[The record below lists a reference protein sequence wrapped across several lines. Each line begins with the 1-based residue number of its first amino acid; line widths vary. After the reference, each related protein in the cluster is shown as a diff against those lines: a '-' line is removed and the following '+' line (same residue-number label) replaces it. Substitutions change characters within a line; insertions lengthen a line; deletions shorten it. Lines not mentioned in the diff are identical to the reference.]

1 MMAGNPNWWAMFPPS
16 SFSSFADHQPQS
28 WSQLLLGDED
38 RVLNQTQMSH
48 YQPKKLENWEDQIL
62 NNNITSSSQF
72 EASTFVDNIIVK
84 QQQLHSNNNILHPNT
99 IISSHHTNKF
109 LDFSSNTNNNNQD
122 HNTNHLALR
131 PAAPDPDHL
140 SESSKNQSIGS
151 TGGACKKA
159 RVHPP
164 SSSQPP
170 LKVRKEKLVDRITA
184 LHQIVSPFGKTDT
197 ASVLSEAIGYIRF
210 LQGQIEALSYPYL
223 QSAPKDLRNSQPMGG
238 EEMMKNEDEKRLMKD
253 LRSKGLCLV
262 PLSCTHLV
270 GADHTNHNNI
280 NNNNHHHN
288 NIALPYWSPF

>member
-1 MMAGNPNWWAMFPPS
+1 MCVLIFV
-16 SFSSFADHQPQS
+16 SFVVEIIR
-28 WSQLLLGDED
+28 GDED

-140 SESSKNQSIGS
+140 SE
-151 TGGACKKA
+151 
-159 RVHPP
+159 
-164 SSSQPP
+164 
-170 LKVRKEKLVDRITA
+170 VRFE
-184 LHQIVSPFGKTDT
+184 F
-197 ASVLSEAIGYIRF
+197 LSLYYCF
-210 LQGQIEALSYPYL
+210 VF
-223 QSAPKDLRNSQPMGG
+223 N
-238 EEMMKNEDEKRLMKD
+238 
-253 LRSKGLCLV
+253 
-262 PLSCTHLV
+262 LSCIL
-270 GADHTNHNNI
+270 
-280 NNNNHHHN
+280 
-288 NIALPYWSPF
+288 